1 MIQPFKATRPT
12 RDKAYLVATRSYVSY
27 GPHELED
34 KLENNPFT
42 FLHVIN
48 PSAQQDAPIQERFE
62 AVRSRFDAFCE
73 AQIFTTEL
81 EPTYF
86 IYEQRTPTDRY
97 LGVIGLLPTS
107 AVKEGD
113 VIKHEN
119 TISHR
124 EELFSQY
131 LETTGFQAE
140 PVLVFGDAQKA
151 YHEILV
157 QVMQDRPEYEFS
169 STDRYEHRLW
179 LVGED
184 LSSALEKALAE
195 VDQVYIADGHHRLAS
210 SVRVGDRL
218 PDEPLAQG
226 VLTMF
231 MDESQVSIGS
241 FERWFRMENQQLD
254 LALIEKS
261 FEIKALTQWTERP
274 QGDVEMYFE
283 GQWYVLKSKQDDEIE
298 LKSQLLVDQILK
310 PALGLVDERNDA
322 RLKYVRQDGT
332 DQSKRMVERGF
343 QIGFRLP
350 SVSVELLKNI
360 GGSGGVMPPKST
372 YIEPKLRSGLLLHVF
387 K

>member
-48 PSAQQDAPIQERFE
+48 PSAQQEAPIQERFE

-73 AQIFTTEL
+73 AQIFTTEPK
-81 EPTYF
+81 PTYF

-179 LVGED
+179 LVSKD

-283 GQWYVLKSKQDDEIE
+283 GQWYDLKSKQDDEIE

-350 SVSVELLKNI
+350 SVSVELLNQ
-360 GGSGGVMPPKST
+360 
-372 YIEPKLRSGLLLHVF
+372 RQA
-387 K
+387 